1 MPRRDKRIVAVKGDS
16 LDAKFKGKFVA
27 VGRVQFDNGLSDLV
41 SWQEARRIAAMTGF
55 TFGEPE
61 EMEELHAHLLE
72 VEPEEEPDP
81 AGEEA
86 ESEEAE
92 PKPDEEEE
100 AIAEVEAAAEEEE
113 DAPAEEDTGDK
124 EAVPESEEEA
134 VEVDRVEE
142 ETLDLASEINAVA
155 EEGVPA
161 WFEEGAPGY
170 HDLISHVQAGTLVS
184 GGASESYPEGIKIY
198 GVIGSPNK
206 AQALA
211 AYYLIAGRPEAPSA

>member
-100 AIAEVEAAAEEEE
+100 E

-161 WFEEGAPGY
+161 WFEEGAPSY